1 MEEVCDYIITNIYN
15 KISTIKFI
23 KMDIEDLLNIENN
36 ISLTEYIIKKL
47 VLYSKPYKIG
57 IDIKNKTYKTFYH
70 TCDCIEFDI
79 IFFRLFTVEQVGTH
93 WSTFITF
100 HKF

>member
-79 IFFRLFTVEQVGTH
+79 IIYKKYWIVTLYPKEE
-93 WSTFITF
+93 
-100 HKF
+100 